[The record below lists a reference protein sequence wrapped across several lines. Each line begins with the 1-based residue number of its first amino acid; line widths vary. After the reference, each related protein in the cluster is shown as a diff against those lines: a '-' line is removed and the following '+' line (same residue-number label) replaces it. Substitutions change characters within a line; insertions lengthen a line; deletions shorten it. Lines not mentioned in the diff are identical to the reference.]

1 MRRSIAET
9 DTIYPVKS
17 LLGVLADSSVL
28 DAEIETFIEAY
39 KIPDSGE
46 DDTEES
52 IPQYLFTE
60 VDGLRVRYADRGS
73 GDSVVLLLHGFG
85 GDLDNWLFNLD
96 ALTEK
101 HRVLALDLPG
111 HGQSVKTNVD
121 PSLSG
126 MATFV
131 RKFLDVLSVSSV
143 HVVGHSMGGAIA
155 MQLASDSPET
165 VKSLGLICS
174 AGLGPDIN
182 SDYLRGFVEAQ
193 SQQELKLVL
202 EQLFADE
209 SLVNLQLVNDLLNYK
224 RIDGVEATLNALS
237 ETLISAGE
245 QTFLTDNIVAS
256 GIPVLVIWGKQD
268 RIIPVSH
275 AQNFSA
281 AGGYCVEVEIFDS
294 AGHMVQ
300 MEKAY
305 EVNRSLLNFLA

>member
-1 MRRSIAET
+1 M
-9 DTIYPVKS
+9 
-17 LLGVLADSSVL
+17 
-28 DAEIETFIEAY
+28 
-39 KIPDSGE
+39 IPDSEENGE
-46 DDTEES
+46 KRDTL
-52 IPQYLFTE
+52 QYLFTE
-60 VDGLRVRYADRGS
+60 VGGLRVRYADRGF

-85 GDLDNWLFNLD
+85 GDLDNWMFNLD
-96 ALTEK
+96 SLAEK

-131 RKFLDVLSVSSV
+131 RKFLDGLSVSSV

-202 EQLFADE
+202 QQLFADE

-275 AQNFSA
+275 AQNYSA
-281 AGGYCVEVEIFDS
+281 AGGSCVEVEIFDS

-305 EVNRSLLNFLA
+305 DVNRSLLNFLA

>member
-1 MRRSIAET
+1 MISDSEEYGEKS
-9 DTIYPVKS
+9 DT
-17 LLGVLADSSVL
+17 L
-28 DAEIETFIEAY
+28 
-39 KIPDSGE
+39 
-46 DDTEES
+46 
-52 IPQYLFTE
+52 QYLFTE
-60 VDGLRVRYADRGS
+60 VGGLRVRYADRGF

-85 GDLDNWLFNLD
+85 GDLDNWMFNLD
-96 ALTEK
+96 SLAEK

-131 RKFLDVLSVSSV
+131 RKFLDGLSVSSV

-202 EQLFADE
+202 QQLFADE
-209 SLVNLQLVNDLLNYK
+209 SLVNLQLVNNLLNYK
-224 RIDGVEATLNALS
+224 RMDGVEASLNALS

>member
-1 MRRSIAET
+1 
-9 DTIYPVKS
+9 V
-17 LLGVLADSSVL
+17 
-28 DAEIETFIEAY
+28 
-39 KIPDSGE
+39 IPDSKENGE
-46 DDTEES
+46 KRDTL
-52 IPQYLFTE
+52 QYLFTE
-60 VDGLRVRYADRGS
+60 VGGLRVRYADRGF

-85 GDLDNWLFNLD
+85 GDLDNWMFNLD
-96 ALTEK
+96 SLAEK
-101 HRVLALDLPG
+101 HRLLALDLPG

-182 SDYLRGFVEAQ
+182 IDYLRGFVEAQ

-209 SLVNLQLVNDLLNYK
+209 SLVNLQLVNNLLNYK
-224 RIDGVEATLNALS
+224 RMDGVEASLNALS

>member
-1 MRRSIAET
+1 M
-9 DTIYPVKS
+9 
-17 LLGVLADSSVL
+17 
-28 DAEIETFIEAY
+28 
-39 KIPDSGE
+39 IPDSEENGE
-46 DDTEES
+46 KRDTL
-52 IPQYLFTE
+52 QYLFTE
-60 VDGLRVRYADRGS
+60 VGGLPVRYADRGF

-85 GDLDNWLFNLD
+85 GDLDNWMFNLD
-96 ALTEK
+96 SLAEK

-131 RKFLDVLSVSSV
+131 SKFLDVLSVSSV

-202 EQLFADE
+202 QQLFADE

-275 AQNFSA
+275 AQNYSA
-281 AGGYCVEVEIFDS
+281 AGGSCVEVEIFDS

-300 MEKAY
+300 MEKAHD
-305 EVNRSLLNFLA
+305 VNRSLLNFLA

>member
-1 MRRSIAET
+1 
-9 DTIYPVKS
+9 V
-17 LLGVLADSSVL
+17 
-28 DAEIETFIEAY
+28 
-39 KIPDSGE
+39 IPDSEENGE
-46 DDTEES
+46 KRDTL
-52 IPQYLFTE
+52 QYLFTE
-60 VDGLRVRYADRGS
+60 VGGLRVRYADRGF

-85 GDLDNWLFNLD
+85 GDLDNWMFNLD
-96 ALTEK
+96 SLAEK

-202 EQLFADE
+202 QQLFADE

-245 QTFLTDNIVAS
+245 HTFLTDNIVAS

-275 AQNFSA
+275 AQNYSA
-281 AGGYCVEVEIFDS
+281 AGGSCVEVEIFDS

>member
-1 MRRSIAET
+1 M
-9 DTIYPVKS
+9 
-17 LLGVLADSSVL
+17 
-28 DAEIETFIEAY
+28 
-39 KIPDSGE
+39 IPDSEENGE
-46 DDTEES
+46 KKDTL
-52 IPQYLFTE
+52 QYLFTE
-60 VDGLRVRYADRGS
+60 VGGLRVRYADRGF

-85 GDLDNWLFNLD
+85 GDLDNWMFNLD
-96 ALTEK
+96 SLAEK
-101 HRVLALDLPG
+101 HRLLALDLPG

-131 RKFLDVLSVSSV
+131 RKFLDVLSVSSL

-202 EQLFADE
+202 QQLFADE

-224 RIDGVEATLNALS
+224 RMDGVEATLKALS

-275 AQNFSA
+275 AQNYSA
-281 AGGYCVEVEIFDS
+281 AGGSCVEVEIFDS

-305 EVNRSLLNFLA
+305 DVNRRLLNFLA

>member
-1 MRRSIAET
+1 
-9 DTIYPVKS
+9 V
-17 LLGVLADSSVL
+17 
-28 DAEIETFIEAY
+28 
-39 KIPDSGE
+39 IPDSEENGE
-46 DDTEES
+46 KRDTL
-52 IPQYLFTE
+52 QYLFTE
-60 VDGLRVRYADRGS
+60 VGGLRVRYADRGF

-85 GDLDNWLFNLD
+85 GDLDNWMFNLD
-96 ALTEK
+96 SLAEK
-101 HRVLALDLPG
+101 HRLLALDLPG

-121 PSLSG
+121 PSLPG

-209 SLVNLQLVNDLLNYK
+209 SLVNLQLVNNLLNYK
-224 RIDGVEATLNALS
+224 RMDGVEASLNALS

>member
-1 MRRSIAET
+1 M
-9 DTIYPVKS
+9 
-17 LLGVLADSSVL
+17 
-28 DAEIETFIEAY
+28 
-39 KIPDSGE
+39 IPDSEENGE
-46 DDTEES
+46 KRDTL
-52 IPQYLFTE
+52 QYLFTE
-60 VDGLRVRYADRGS
+60 VGGLRVRYADRGF

-85 GDLDNWLFNLD
+85 GDLDNWMFNLD
-96 ALTEK
+96 SLAEK

-131 RKFLDVLSVSSV
+131 SKFLDVLSVSSV

-202 EQLFADE
+202 QQLFVDE

-224 RIDGVEATLNALS
+224 RMDGVEATLKALS

-275 AQNFSA
+275 AQNYSA
-281 AGGYCVEVEIFDS
+281 AGGSCVEVEIFDS

-300 MEKAY
+300 MEKAHD
-305 EVNRSLLNFLA
+305 VNRSLLNFLA

>member
-1 MRRSIAET
+1 M
-9 DTIYPVKS
+9 
-17 LLGVLADSSVL
+17 
-28 DAEIETFIEAY
+28 
-39 KIPDSGE
+39 IPDSEENGE
-46 DDTEES
+46 KRDTL
-52 IPQYLFTE
+52 QYLFTE
-60 VDGLRVRYADRGS
+60 VGGLRVRYADRGF

-85 GDLDNWLFNLD
+85 GDLDNWMFNLD
-96 ALTEK
+96 SLAEK
-101 HRVLALDLPG
+101 HRILALDLPG

>member
-1 MRRSIAET
+1 MILDSEENGKKM
-9 DTIYPVKS
+9 DT
-17 LLGVLADSSVL
+17 
-28 DAEIETFIEAY
+28 
-39 KIPDSGE
+39 
-46 DDTEES
+46 
-52 IPQYLFTE
+52 PQYLFTE
-60 VDGLRVRYADRGS
+60 VGGLRVRYADRGF

-85 GDLDNWLFNLD
+85 GDLDNWMFNLD
-96 ALTEK
+96 SLAEK

-111 HGQSVKTNVD
+111 HGQSIKTNVD

-155 MQLASDSPET
+155 MQQASDSPET

-182 SDYLRGFVEAQ
+182 SDYLRGFVESQ

-202 EQLFADE
+202 QQLFADE
-209 SLVNLQLVNDLLNYK
+209 SLVNLQLVNDILNYK

-275 AQNFSA
+275 AQNYSA
-281 AGGYCVEVEIFDS
+281 AGGSCVEVEIFDS

-300 MEKAY
+300 MEKAHD
-305 EVNRSLLNFLA
+305 VNRSLLNFLA

>member
-1 MRRSIAET
+1 M
-9 DTIYPVKS
+9 
-17 LLGVLADSSVL
+17 
-28 DAEIETFIEAY
+28 
-39 KIPDSGE
+39 IPDSEENGE
-46 DDTEES
+46 KRDTL
-52 IPQYLFTE
+52 QYLFTE
-60 VDGLRVRYADRGS
+60 VGGLRVRYADRGF

-85 GDLDNWLFNLD
+85 GDLGNWMFNLD
-96 ALTEK
+96 SLAEK

-111 HGQSVKTNVD
+111 HGESVKTNVD

-131 RKFLDVLSVSSV
+131 SKFLDVLSVSTV
-143 HVVGHSMGGAIA
+143 NVVGHSMGGAIA

-165 VKSLGLICS
+165 VRSLGLICS

-202 EQLFADE
+202 QQLFADE

-275 AQNFSA
+275 AQNYSA
-281 AGGYCVEVEIFDS
+281 AGGSCVEVEIFDS

-300 MEKAY
+300 MEKAHD
-305 EVNRSLLNFLA
+305 VNRSLLNFLA

>member
-1 MRRSIAET
+1 M
-9 DTIYPVKS
+9 
-17 LLGVLADSSVL
+17 
-28 DAEIETFIEAY
+28 
-39 KIPDSGE
+39 IPDSEENGE
-46 DDTEES
+46 KRDTL
-52 IPQYLFTE
+52 QYLFTE
-60 VDGLRVRYADRGS
+60 VGGLRVRYADRGF

-85 GDLDNWLFNLD
+85 GDLNNWMFNLD
-96 ALTEK
+96 SLAEK

-202 EQLFADE
+202 QQLFADE

>member
-1 MRRSIAET
+1 
-9 DTIYPVKS
+9 V
-17 LLGVLADSSVL
+17 
-28 DAEIETFIEAY
+28 
-39 KIPDSGE
+39 IPDSEENGE
-46 DDTEES
+46 ERDT
-52 IPQYLFTE
+52 PQYLFTE
-60 VDGLRVRYADRGS
+60 VGGLRARYADRGF

-85 GDLDNWLFNLD
+85 GDLDNWMFNLD
-96 ALTEK
+96 SLAEK

-131 RKFLDVLSVSSV
+131 SKFLDVLSVSSV

-202 EQLFADE
+202 QQLFADE

-237 ETLISAGE
+237 KTLISAGE

-281 AGGYCVEVEIFDS
+281 AGGCCVEVEIFDS

>member
-1 MRRSIAET
+1 M
-9 DTIYPVKS
+9 
-17 LLGVLADSSVL
+17 
-28 DAEIETFIEAY
+28 
-39 KIPDSGE
+39 IPDSEENGE
-46 DDTEES
+46 KKDTL
-52 IPQYLFTE
+52 QYLFTE
-60 VDGLRVRYADRGS
+60 VGGLRVRYADRGF

-85 GDLDNWLFNLD
+85 GDLDNWMFNLD
-96 ALTEK
+96 SLAEK
-101 HRVLALDLPG
+101 HRLLALDLPG

-202 EQLFADE
+202 QQLFVDE

-224 RIDGVEATLNALS
+224 RIDGVEASLNALS

-275 AQNFSA
+275 AQNYSA
-281 AGGYCVEVEIFDS
+281 AGGSCVEVEIFDS

>member
-1 MRRSIAET
+1 
-9 DTIYPVKS
+9 V
-17 LLGVLADSSVL
+17 
-28 DAEIETFIEAY
+28 
-39 KIPDSGE
+39 IPDSEENGE
-46 DDTEES
+46 KRDTL
-52 IPQYLFTE
+52 QYLFTE
-60 VDGLRVRYADRGS
+60 VGGLRVRYADRGF

-85 GDLDNWLFNLD
+85 GDLDNWMFNLD
-96 ALTEK
+96 SLAEK

-202 EQLFADE
+202 QQLFADE

-275 AQNFSA
+275 AQNYSA
-281 AGGYCVEVEIFDS
+281 AGGSCVEVEIFDS

>member
-1 MRRSIAET
+1 M
-9 DTIYPVKS
+9 
-17 LLGVLADSSVL
+17 
-28 DAEIETFIEAY
+28 
-39 KIPDSGE
+39 IPDSEENGE
-46 DDTEES
+46 KRDTL
-52 IPQYLFTE
+52 QYLFTE
-60 VDGLRVRYADRGS
+60 VGGLRVRYADRGF

-85 GDLDNWLFNLD
+85 GDLDNWMFNLD
-96 ALTEK
+96 SLAEK
-101 HRVLALDLPG
+101 HRLLALDLPG

-131 RKFLDVLSVSSV
+131 RKFLDGLSVSSV

-202 EQLFADE
+202 QQLFADE

-275 AQNFSA
+275 AQNYSA
-281 AGGYCVEVEIFDS
+281 AGGSCVEVEIFDS

-305 EVNRSLLNFLA
+305 DVNRSLLNFLA

>member
-1 MRRSIAET
+1 M
-9 DTIYPVKS
+9 
-17 LLGVLADSSVL
+17 
-28 DAEIETFIEAY
+28 
-39 KIPDSGE
+39 IPDSEENGE
-46 DDTEES
+46 KKDTL
-52 IPQYLFTE
+52 QYLFTE
-60 VDGLRVRYADRGS
+60 VGGLRVRYVDRGF

-85 GDLDNWLFNLD
+85 GDLDNWMFNLD
-96 ALTEK
+96 SLAEK
-101 HRVLALDLPG
+101 HRLLALDLPG

-131 RKFLDVLSVSSV
+131 RKFLDVLSVSSL

-155 MQLASDSPET
+155 MQLASDSPKT

-202 EQLFADE
+202 QQLFVDE

-224 RIDGVEATLNALS
+224 RMDGVEATLKALS

-305 EVNRSLLNFLA
+305 DVNRSLLNFLA

>member
-1 MRRSIAET
+1 M
-9 DTIYPVKS
+9 
-17 LLGVLADSSVL
+17 
-28 DAEIETFIEAY
+28 
-39 KIPDSGE
+39 IPDSEENGE
-46 DDTEES
+46 KKDTL
-52 IPQYLFTE
+52 QYLFTE
-60 VDGLRVRYADRGS
+60 VGGLRVRYADRGF

-85 GDLDNWLFNLD
+85 GDLDNWMFNLD
-96 ALTEK
+96 SLAEK
-101 HRVLALDLPG
+101 HRLLALDLPG

>member
-1 MRRSIAET
+1 M
-9 DTIYPVKS
+9 
-17 LLGVLADSSVL
+17 
-28 DAEIETFIEAY
+28 
-39 KIPDSGE
+39 IPDSKENGE
-46 DDTEES
+46 KRDTL
-52 IPQYLFTE
+52 QYLFTE
-60 VDGLRVRYADRGS
+60 VGGLRVRYADRGF

-85 GDLDNWLFNLD
+85 GDLDNWMFNLD
-96 ALTEK
+96 SLAEK
-101 HRVLALDLPG
+101 HRLLALDLPG

-209 SLVNLQLVNDLLNYK
+209 SLVNLQLVNNLLNYK
-224 RIDGVEATLNALS
+224 RMDGVEASLNALS

-305 EVNRSLLNFLA
+305 DVNRSLLNFLA

>member
-1 MRRSIAET
+1 M
-9 DTIYPVKS
+9 
-17 LLGVLADSSVL
+17 
-28 DAEIETFIEAY
+28 
-39 KIPDSGE
+39 IPDSKENGE
-46 DDTEES
+46 KRDTL
-52 IPQYLFTE
+52 QYLFTE
-60 VDGLRVRYADRGS
+60 VGGLRVRYADRGF

-85 GDLDNWLFNLD
+85 GDLDNWMFNLD
-96 ALTEK
+96 SLAEK
-101 HRVLALDLPG
+101 HRLLALDLPG

-131 RKFLDVLSVSSV
+131 RKFLDVLSVSSL

-155 MQLASDSPET
+155 MQLASDSPKT

-202 EQLFADE
+202 QQLFVDE

-224 RIDGVEATLNALS
+224 RMDGVEATLKALS

-275 AQNFSA
+275 AQNYSV
-281 AGGYCVEVEIFDS
+281 AGGSCVEVEIFDS

-305 EVNRSLLNFLA
+305 DVNRSLLNFLA

>member
-1 MRRSIAET
+1 M
-9 DTIYPVKS
+9 
-17 LLGVLADSSVL
+17 
-28 DAEIETFIEAY
+28 
-39 KIPDSGE
+39 IPDSEENGE
-46 DDTEES
+46 KRDTL
-52 IPQYLFTE
+52 QYLFTE
-60 VDGLRVRYADRGS
+60 VGGLRVRYADRGF

-85 GDLDNWLFNLD
+85 GDLDNWMFNLD
-96 ALTEK
+96 SLAEK

-131 RKFLDVLSVSSV
+131 SKFLDVLSVSSV

-202 EQLFADE
+202 QQLFADE

-275 AQNFSA
+275 AQNYSA
-281 AGGYCVEVEIFDS
+281 AGGSCVEVEIFDS

-300 MEKAY
+300 MEKAHD
-305 EVNRSLLNFLA
+305 VNRSLLNFLA

>member
-1 MRRSIAET
+1 M
-9 DTIYPVKS
+9 
-17 LLGVLADSSVL
+17 
-28 DAEIETFIEAY
+28 
-39 KIPDSGE
+39 IPDSKENGE
-46 DDTEES
+46 KRDTL
-52 IPQYLFTE
+52 QYLFTE
-60 VDGLRVRYADRGS
+60 VGGLRVRYADRGF

-85 GDLDNWLFNLD
+85 GDLDNWMFNLD
-96 ALTEK
+96 SLAEK
-101 HRVLALDLPG
+101 HRLLALDLPG

-131 RKFLDVLSVSSV
+131 RKFLDGLSVSSV

-209 SLVNLQLVNDLLNYK
+209 SLVNLQLVNNLLNYK
-224 RIDGVEATLNALS
+224 RMDGVEASLNALS

>member
-1 MRRSIAET
+1 M
-9 DTIYPVKS
+9 
-17 LLGVLADSSVL
+17 
-28 DAEIETFIEAY
+28 
-39 KIPDSGE
+39 IPDSKENGE
-46 DDTEES
+46 KRDTL
-52 IPQYLFTE
+52 QYLFTE
-60 VDGLRVRYADRGS
+60 VGGLRVRYADRGF

-85 GDLDNWLFNLD
+85 GDLDNWMFNLD
-96 ALTEK
+96 SLAEK
-101 HRVLALDLPG
+101 HRLLALDLPG

-143 HVVGHSMGGAIA
+143 HVIGHSMGGAIA

-165 VKSLGLICS
+165 VRSLGLICS

-193 SQQELKLVL
+193 SHQELKLVL
-202 EQLFADE
+202 QQLFADE

>member
-1 MRRSIAET
+1 
-9 DTIYPVKS
+9 V
-17 LLGVLADSSVL
+17 
-28 DAEIETFIEAY
+28 
-39 KIPDSGE
+39 IPDSEENGE
-46 DDTEES
+46 KKDTL
-52 IPQYLFTE
+52 QYLFTE
-60 VDGLRVRYADRGS
+60 VGGLRVRYADRGF

-85 GDLDNWLFNLD
+85 GDLDNWMFNLD
-96 ALTEK
+96 SLAEK
-101 HRVLALDLPG
+101 HRLLALDLPG

-121 PSLSG
+121 PSLPG

-202 EQLFADE
+202 QQLFVDE

-224 RIDGVEATLNALS
+224 RMDGVEATLKALS

-275 AQNFSA
+275 AQNYSV
-281 AGGYCVEVEIFDS
+281 AGGSCVEVEIFDS

-305 EVNRSLLNFLA
+305 DVNRSLLNFLA

>member
-1 MRRSIAET
+1 M
-9 DTIYPVKS
+9 
-17 LLGVLADSSVL
+17 
-28 DAEIETFIEAY
+28 
-39 KIPDSGE
+39 IPDSEENGE
-46 DDTEES
+46 KKDTL
-52 IPQYLFTE
+52 QYLFTE
-60 VDGLRVRYADRGS
+60 VGGLRVRYADRGF

-85 GDLDNWLFNLD
+85 GDLDNWMFNLD
-96 ALTEK
+96 SLAEK
-101 HRVLALDLPG
+101 HRLLALDLPG

-131 RKFLDVLSVSSV
+131 RKFLDVLSVSSL

-155 MQLASDSPET
+155 MQLASDSPKT

-202 EQLFADE
+202 QQLFVDE

-224 RIDGVEATLNALS
+224 RMDGVEATLKALS

-275 AQNFSA
+275 AQNYSA
-281 AGGYCVEVEIFDS
+281 AGGSCVEVEIFDS

-305 EVNRSLLNFLA
+305 DVNRSLLNFLA

>member
-1 MRRSIAET
+1 MIPNSKENGEKR
-9 DTIYPVKS
+9 DT
-17 LLGVLADSSVL
+17 L
-28 DAEIETFIEAY
+28 
-39 KIPDSGE
+39 
-46 DDTEES
+46 
-52 IPQYLFTE
+52 QYLFTE
-60 VDGLRVRYADRGS
+60 VGGLRVRYADRGF

-85 GDLDNWLFNLD
+85 GDLDNWMFNLD
-96 ALTEK
+96 SLAEK
-101 HRVLALDLPG
+101 HRLLALDLPG

-143 HVVGHSMGGAIA
+143 HVIGHSMGGAIA

-202 EQLFADE
+202 QQLFADE

-268 RIIPVSH
+268 RVIPVSH
-275 AQNFSA
+275 AQNYSA
-281 AGGYCVEVEIFDS
+281 AGGSCVEVEIFDS

-305 EVNRSLLNFLA
+305 DVNRSLLNFLA

>member
-1 MRRSIAET
+1 M
-9 DTIYPVKS
+9 
-17 LLGVLADSSVL
+17 
-28 DAEIETFIEAY
+28 
-39 KIPDSGE
+39 IPDSEENGE
-46 DDTEES
+46 KSDTL
-52 IPQYLFTE
+52 QYLFTE
-60 VDGLRVRYADRGS
+60 VGGLRVRYADRGF

-85 GDLDNWLFNLD
+85 GDLDNWMFNLD
-96 ALTEK
+96 SLAEK

-202 EQLFADE
+202 QQLFADE

-281 AGGYCVEVEIFDS
+281 AGGSCVEVEIFDS

-300 MEKAY
+300 MEKAQD
-305 EVNRSLLNFLA
+305 VNRSLFNFLA